1 MPVQNRLK
9 HEPRSVV
16 EAVAERKAGFAGIRK
31 KDVRRRAAGAVRR
44 GEVHCRKGRF
54 LWRHLAGGLLVAAL
68 VDVQASS
75 GAPAAVSTVQRPR
88 RPACTIWTSILL
100 GSP

>member
-1 MPVQNRLK
+1 
-9 HEPRSVV
+9 
-16 EAVAERKAGFAGIRK
+16 
-31 KDVRRRAAGAVRR
+31 
-44 GEVHCRKGRF
+44 
-54 LWRHLAGGLLVAAL
+54 LAGGLLVAAL

-100 GSP
+100 GSPWRQASAGDAFFSI